1 MPQVSLLSGSVFDA
15 RIGSSLLDAAAKA
28 GIFLPY
34 SCKTGRCSSCKC
46 KVIAGKTKEL
56 HPEVGLTEQE
66 KMQGW
71 ILSCVRSAE
80 TDVTIEADDLGD
92 VVLPT
97 IKTLPCRISHIEL
110 MASDVLQVK
119 LRLPPTEQFDFLPGQ
134 YVDVIGPNGI
144 RRSYSLA
151 NANFSNKLLELHIR
165 AVEDGV
171 MSDYWFK
178 QAKINDLLR
187 LSGPQGTFF
196 LRDTDS
202 LDLIFLATGT
212 GIAPVKAMLETLPA
226 RHFDQIPRSVTVLW
240 GGRNPADLY
249 IDISRIEGKFEY
261 VPTLSRADKHWTGA
275 HGYVQHKLLSMR
287 NDFTQAVVYACG
299 SDAMIQSAKE
309 LLVQKGL
316 PIKRFYADA
325 FVCSSSSNG

>member
-15 RIGSSLLDAAAKA
+15 RSGSSLLDAAANA

-97 IKTLPCRISHIEL
+97 IKTFPCRISHIEL

-119 LRLPPTEQFDFLPGQ
+119 LRLPPSQEFDFLPGQ

-187 LSGPQGTFF
+187 LSGPLGTFF
-196 LRDTDS
+196 LRNTDN
-202 LDLIFLATGT
+202 LDLIFIATGT
-212 GIAPVKAMLETLPA
+212 GIAPVKAMLEILPE
-226 RHFDQIPRSVTVLW
+226 RPIDQTPRSVTVLW

-287 NDFTQAVVYACG
+287 NDFTQAAVYACG